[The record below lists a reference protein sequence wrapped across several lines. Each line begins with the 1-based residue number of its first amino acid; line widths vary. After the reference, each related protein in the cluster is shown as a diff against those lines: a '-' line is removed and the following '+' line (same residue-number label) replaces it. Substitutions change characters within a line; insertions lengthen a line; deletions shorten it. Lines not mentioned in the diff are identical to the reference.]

1 MSTLTVSRSSPS
13 TQAPTPVPSRGYHHG
28 NLRAELLATATTR
41 ARAGGASALVVREI
55 AREVGVTPAAV
66 YRHYPD
72 AEHLVADVA
81 QHARESLARG
91 MIEARESVPR
101 RRDPVARAV
110 ERFFAIGR
118 AYIAFAQAEPGL
130 FSVAFTECT
139 ATPNRPDDPSA
150 WDVLI
155 NGLTELLE
163 VGALEGP
170 NTPDGPDGPGTPDT
184 SDAAVVTWASVHGLA
199 TILARGALQPEF
211 DVEHII
217 DQVLNGIA
225 RALGLPTP

>member
-139 ATPNRPDDPSA
+139 ATPNRLDDPSA

-155 NGLTELLE
+155 NGLAELVE
-163 VGALEGP
+163 VGALD
-170 NTPDGPDGPGTPDT
+170 TSDT

-211 DVEHII
+211 DVQHMI